1 MASMTPRGVTKIAR
15 RAARHI
21 YNASRRTTRY
31 LFPPPS
37 LDSIVAKL
45 YDGRPAVVVQVGS
58 NDGLQHDPIAPLIR
72 TNPEWQVLFIEPLP
86 HLFRRLTANYPQ
98 VSRYRFENV
107 AISEKEEMRPLY
119 YISDDIKKTRNDAP
133 WWYDQLGSF
142 ERLHIVRHGQEFEP
156 FITSEPVRCEP
167 LREVLTRNGIETI
180 DLLQIDTEG
189 YDYQILKQ
197 VDLEASPPGAILY
210 EHRHLSSA
218 DAFSARSLL
227 AGAGYRMRSDDWGDT
242 LAIKRDSFVNHLKKV
257 LGRL

>member
-1 MASMTPRGVTKIAR
+1 MARMTPRGLTKIAR

-21 YNASRRTTRY
+21 YNASRTTRDS
-31 LFPPPS
+31 FPPPS
-37 LDSIVAKL
+37 LTSIVARL

-98 VSRYRFENV
+98 LSRYRFENV
-107 AISEKEEMRPLY
+107 AISEKKEVRPLY
-119 YISDDIKKTRNDAP
+119 YISDDIKKTRNDVP

-142 ERLHIVRHGQEFEP
+142 DPSHIVRHGQEFEP

-167 LREVLTRNGIETI
+167 LREVLTRNRIETI

-197 VDLEASPPGAILY
+197 VDLGASSPGAILY

-218 DAFSARSLL
+218 DALSARSLL
-227 AGAGYRMRSDDWGDT
+227 TRAGYRMRSDDWGDT
-242 LAIKRDSFVNHLKKV
+242 LAIKRDSFVNYLKKV
-257 LGRL
+257 LGGL